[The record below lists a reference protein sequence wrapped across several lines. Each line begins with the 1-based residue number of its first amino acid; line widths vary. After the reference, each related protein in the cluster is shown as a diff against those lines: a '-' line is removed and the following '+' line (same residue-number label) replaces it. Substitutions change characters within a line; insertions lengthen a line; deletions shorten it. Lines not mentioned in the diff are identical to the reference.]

1 MHKVYVNRPDHF
13 FFYVVKMTADY
24 CNFPIETVFVTKET
38 EETKEFKAKK
48 GHLKYPFLETPE
60 G

>member
-38 EETKEFKAKK
+38 EETKEF
-48 GHLKYPFLETPE
+48 
-60 G
+60 